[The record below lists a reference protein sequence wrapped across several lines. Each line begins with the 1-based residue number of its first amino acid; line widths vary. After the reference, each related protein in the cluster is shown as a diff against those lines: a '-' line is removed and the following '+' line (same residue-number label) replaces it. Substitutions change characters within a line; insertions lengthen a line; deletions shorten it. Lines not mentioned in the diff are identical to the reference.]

1 MSNRP
6 ALANRFHLLYAV
18 HMKKHTCLLLT
29 LLLLPLCGCFNEEIA
44 LTAYLE
50 TDGSVTLHALVENV
64 FSMEKDPAKR
74 LKAERE
80 MGERIL
86 EEREIMLK
94 DLMNEQGARRTRVI
108 ALRKTVPYAY
118 LVVAEFDS
126 LSAFLDML
134 GGDEFRFTVEM
145 KLEGPERWLKISPE
159 SFKNEAPD
167 ESVVEDDDMP
177 VRLIIVDTVDITSDH
192 LRHSG
197 DNGVILDANSLKKPF
212 EIKWKPRKAPA
223 ETGSD

>member
-1 MSNRP
+1 
-6 ALANRFHLLYAV
+6 
-18 HMKKHTCLLLT
+18 MKKHTFLLLT
-29 LLLLPLCGCFNEEIA
+29 LLLLPLCACFNEEIA

-64 FSMEKDPAKR
+64 FSTEKDPAKR

-86 EEREIMLK
+86 EERDIMLK

-108 ALRKTVPYAY
+108 TLRETVPYSY

-126 LSAFLDML
+126 VTAFLDML
-134 GGDEFRFTVEM
+134 GGDEVRFSVEM
-145 KLEGPERWLKISPE
+145 KLEGPERWLKIFPE
-159 SFKNEAPD
+159 SFQTEAPD
-167 ESVVEDDDMP
+167 ESAVEDDDMP
-177 VRLIIVDTVDITSDH
+177 VRLIIVDTVDITSDR

-197 DNGVILDANSLKKPF
+197 DNGVILDAESLKKAC

-223 ETGSD
+223 ASESD